1 MSGYDPIGGGASPYG
16 TGPGQKF
23 GIASDGGIEVI
34 RGDDES
40 ALAAIRGARSGGR
53 RDLSGMAGSW
63 TESQMARAL
72 QAYLTM
78 LGVGGSAGTGDVGA
92 ANKALQAIVAGGTN
106 GKGVGGTLREY
117 TGQMLNGLNFDQMD
131 NKQISQILGL
141 ARGAAKF
148 GGSEMANYQLDNSY
162 TDLFDRGIQGSL
174 AGTTDGNVT
183 TTNKT
188 GFGNFQALLQRYLGL
203 K

>member
-1 MSGYDPIGGGASPYG
+1 MAMGDRNSPYG
-16 TGPGQKF
+16 TDPSKF
-23 GIASDGGIEVI
+23 RIANDGGMEVI

-40 ALAAIRGARSGGR
+40 ALAAIRGARGG

-78 LGVGGSAGTGDVGA
+78 LGVGGSARTGDVGA
-92 ANKALQAIVAGGTN
+92 ANAALQAIVAGGSN

-117 TGQMLNGLNFDQMD
+117 TGQMLNGLNFDGMD
-131 NKQISQILGL
+131 NKQISEILGL

-148 GGSEMANYQLDNSY
+148 GGSSMANYQLDNSY
-162 TDLFDRGIQGSL
+162 TDLFDRGIQGGLS
-174 AGTTDGNVT
+174 AGTPQGNVT

>member
-1 MSGYDPIGGGASPYG
+1 MAMGDGNSPYR
-16 TGPGQKF
+16 TDPSKF
-23 GIASDGGIEVI
+23 RIASDGGMEII

-40 ALAAIRGARSGGR
+40 ALATIRGARGG
-53 RDLSGMAGSW
+53 RDLSGRAGSW
-63 TESQMARAL
+63 TETQMARAL

-78 LGVGGSAGTGDVGA
+78 LGVGGSARTGDVGA

-117 TGQMLNGLNFDQMD
+117 TGQMLNGLNFDGMD
-131 NKQISQILGL
+131 NDQISQILGL

-148 GGSEMANYQLDNSY
+148 GGSQMANYQLDNSY
-162 TDLFDRGIQGSL
+162 TDLFDRGIQGDI
-174 AGTTDGNVT
+174 ADTTDGNIT